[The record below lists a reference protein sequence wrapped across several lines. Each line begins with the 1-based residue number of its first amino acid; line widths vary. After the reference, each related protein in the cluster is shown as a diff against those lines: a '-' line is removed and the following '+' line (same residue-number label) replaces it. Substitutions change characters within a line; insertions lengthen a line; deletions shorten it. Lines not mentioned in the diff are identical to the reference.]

1 MILVLSVVHVTG
13 LVKSGNSRYILLN
26 VSAWRS
32 LEVYEKGCCIPP
44 MNRQIILKKYF
55 PLFAVI
61 VTTACGSGSNDTV
74 EIDTSPQVLAIA
86 EANPQELAIAETN
99 ASLSEVI
106 PISISYEQ
114 TDLKDPGNNINI
126 KLLVDKST
134 ISESGTNRISIE
146 LSGATWAADE
156 QPESCDIV
164 IPAETVTENPIDNL
178 ICEFSS
184 TKPDERAISLSLPI
198 SFASYQKVELKTVIR
213 FFDETLIPSDTVL
226 EKEFVYVPPGA
237 TELDSES
244 NLSRE
249 IQKILS
255 LGSGALVNSI
265 HENYL
270 ALGECQNGGHR
281 ETTYDPG
288 GFPAHRTFEFV
299 NCSSDGVLFSGTA
312 QVGQGRSFLSTRL
325 SNAVMSDSTPDQTE
339 FSGSASFIV
348 TDSHEITLN
357 GLIEH
362 ISNIGE
368 VTAFT
373 NYRSECKNGEL
384 FQSIFYNQDNSG
396 SLANGIDAEFEMAD
410 NFLGGSRLSVKIAA
424 LTADQGTIE
433 IKNDMGSIVDV
444 SITSGSFP
452 TVHINKAKDGIS
464 EVWTIPRSDEFT
476 FTCLPVKF
484 NL

>member
-1 MILVLSVVHVTG
+1 MFQHAGRL
-13 LVKSGNSRYILLN
+13 KSTRKD
-26 VSAWRS
+26 A
-32 LEVYEKGCCIPP
+32 VYPP
-44 MNRQIILKKYF
+44 MNRQIVSKKYF
-55 PLFAVI
+55 LLFAVI

-114 TDLKDPGNNINI
+114 TDLMDPGNNI

-134 ISESGTNRISIE
+134 ISESGADRISIE
-146 LSGATWAADE
+146 LLGATWAAE
-156 QPESCDIV
+156 GQPESCDIV
-164 IPAETVTENPIDNL
+164 MPAETVTENPIDNL
-178 ICEFSS
+178 ICELSS
-184 TKPDERAISLSLPI
+184 TEPDERAISLSLPI
-198 SFASYQKVELKTVIR
+198 SFASYQKVELKTEIR

-226 EKEFVYVPPGA
+226 EKEFVYVPQGA

-249 IQKILS
+249 IQKILN

-325 SNAVMSDSTPDQTE
+325 SNAVMTDSTPDHTE
-339 FSGSASFIV
+339 FSGSASFIF

-362 ISNIGE
+362 ISNIGD

-396 SLANGIDAEFEMAD
+396 SLANGIDAEFEIAD

-424 LTADQGTIE
+424 QNADQGIIE

-444 SITSGSFP
+444 TITSGSFP
-452 TVHINKAKDGIS
+452 TVHISKVQDGIS
-464 EVWTIPRSDEFT
+464 EVWTIPRSDEFS